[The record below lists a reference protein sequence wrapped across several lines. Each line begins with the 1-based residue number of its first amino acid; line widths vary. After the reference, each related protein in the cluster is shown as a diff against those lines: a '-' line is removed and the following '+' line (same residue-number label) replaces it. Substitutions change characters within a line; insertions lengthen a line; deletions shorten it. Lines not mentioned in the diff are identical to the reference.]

1 MKLVSILL
9 DRSGS
14 MSAIKDAAI
23 KGYNDYLKQIESEKD
38 ILISLHEFDSVAI
51 DLVHGALLVEDSL
64 RLNNENFLPRGT
76 TPLYDA
82 IGHVIGWT
90 EVEAATLSKGIG
102 SIVPVLM
109 IILTDGYENAST
121 EYDLEKVKDK
131 IKQMEDTQGWTFMY
145 LAASPEAWKAMDAV
159 YAGTVSASNAMQSS
173 GIHGMSTSYYAAG
186 NSTADWSKNVGQQL
200 KSGGKPRTVQI
211 VTEEQKEQVQKD
223 SQT

>member
-1 MKLVSILL
+1 
-9 DRSGS
+9 
-14 MSAIKDAAI
+14 MSATKEAAI

-51 DLVHGALLVEDSL
+51 DLLHGPLLVEDAL
-64 RLNNENFLPRGT
+64 RLNDENFLPRGT

-90 EVEAATLSKGIG
+90 EVEAATLSKGVG

-109 IILTDGYENAST
+109 IILTDGFENAST

-145 LAASPEAWKAMDAV
+145 LAASPEAWKAMEAV
-159 YAGTVSASNAMQSS
+159 YAGTQSAGNAMNSA
-173 GIHGMSTSYYAAG
+173 GIHGMSTSYYAAAG
-186 NSTADWSKNVGQQL
+186 STADWSTNVGQQVN
-200 KSGGKPRTVQI
+200 SGGKLKTARI
-211 VTEEQKEQVQKD
+211 VTEEQKAKVQKD